1 MSFPLLIVSL
11 ALVAMLFLNG
21 VAAKVGYVPFDG
33 PIKTVVK
40 SPQPHTYLDTADL
53 PANFDWRN
61 VNGTNYG
68 SKVLT
73 QQNPAVC
80 GSCWAEAATGA
91 LSDRYTIAT
100 QGRLRMNLAPQQL
113 INFNAK

>member
-1 MSFPLLIVSL
+1 MSLPLLLIVVAL
-11 ALVAMLFLNG
+11 AAVLFATE
-21 VAAKVGYVPFDG
+21 VSAKVGYLPFDG
-33 PIKTVVK
+33 PIKTVVNTR
-40 SPQPHTYLDTADL
+40 QPHTYIRSDDL

-73 QQNPAVC
+73 QQNPSVC

-100 QGRLRMNLAPQQL
+100 QGRLRMNLAPQHL
-113 INFNAK
+113 INFNAR